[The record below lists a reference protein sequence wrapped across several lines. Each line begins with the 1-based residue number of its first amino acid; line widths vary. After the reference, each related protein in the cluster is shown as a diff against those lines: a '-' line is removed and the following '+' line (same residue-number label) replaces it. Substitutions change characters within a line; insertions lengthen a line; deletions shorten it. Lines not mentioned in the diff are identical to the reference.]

1 VIVQAKEHSERSI
14 DVERFTANDCFDRP
28 VGRESKRLIA
38 RVAHVIPAECVTAPR
53 ASVIGG
59 GVETNDDARLASNRS
74 HLTDQKPRSER
85 SVALEAW
92 TEIGDLDAAALRV
105 YQPGDE
111 YRSIVDVVLLDPVHS
126 LELDREDAG
135 RSAGQVAA
143 QEGTENRITIE
154 AGEAAPRD
162 GGPCIDEGADAS
174 VADQA

>member
-1 VIVQAKEHSERSI
+1 VIVQAKDHGERSI
-14 DVERFTANDCFDRP
+14 DVERFTAYDCLCRP

-38 RVAHVIPAECVTAPR
+38 RVAHVIPAECVRAPL

-74 HLTDQKPRSER
+74 HLTDQKSRSEQ

-92 TEIGDLDAAALRV
+92 TEIRDLDAAALRV

-135 RSAGQVAA
+135 RSARRIA
-143 QEGTENRITIE
+143 TE
-154 AGEAAPRD
+154 
-162 GGPCIDEGADAS
+162 
-174 VADQA
+174 Q